1 MEVPV
6 GAAEG
11 SGGDKWKCL
20 LADWLTR
27 YPGPT
32 GTDGVLKAKEIY
44 LESAL
49 KREKDRCDEA
59 SSHTASDSETRKT

>member
-1 MEVPV
+1 MEVLV

-32 GTDGVLKAKEIY
+32 ETDGVLQTKEICV
-44 LESAL
+44 ESAL

-59 SSHTASDSETRKT
+59 SSHTVSDSETGKR